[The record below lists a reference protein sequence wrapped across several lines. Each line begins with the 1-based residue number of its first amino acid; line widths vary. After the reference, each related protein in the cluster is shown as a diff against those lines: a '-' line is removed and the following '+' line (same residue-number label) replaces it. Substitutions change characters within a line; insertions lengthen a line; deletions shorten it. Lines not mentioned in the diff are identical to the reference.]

1 MNRRVMKWM
10 GLQHLRS
17 LLRLSPIVSV
27 LTLGACASVLG
38 IEDLSSGPAP
48 GAGAD
53 GTGNNGTGNNGTG
66 NSSSGGNSGGGG
78 KTPGGG
84 SDSEAGDGSVN
95 GGNGNTSGSNN
106 VPIAGDGNVPGDP
119 TVRGKLIDFWGH
131 VLPNVAIQIGETL
144 TSSDENGEFVFE
156 DVPATYDV
164 SFHVTFTQYSQTRSF
179 GWVFQGLTR
188 RDPTLQVSW
197 GLPVR
202 SGNILVDPE
211 NVTEV
216 AENQNISVSIGGD
229 DGNWNIG
236 DVGANGVQ
244 TSATWEGGDTTA
256 ATAHGLYFQFDEDT
270 DFPTS
275 YLAHDSS
282 LVSLEDSSEQAQ
294 ITLDLT
300 PGTLPAGNLQG
311 TVNEASGTDRENSVF
326 LRFDSGA
333 TIPLLSHSGAEES
346 FTYLVPTIPNSSI
359 TVAASEG
366 DSSYGGVYAV
376 AHANGLAASS
386 EAPELVIPTPATLTS
401 PADQL
406 TGVDETTNFAFQS
419 PASNPGPFVVQFDN
433 VDTTPT
439 AIWQTLYVVTAGKQ
453 LTMPEVVGGGFALQK
468 GKIFEW
474 RVATHGSFSSVD
486 EMAGPSGY
494 LDPFAVEAEPVG
506 PNLEDGQYT
515 ISASR
520 YFTSAP

>member
-1 MNRRVMKWM
+1 MNRRLVNSM
-10 GLQHLRS
+10 GLHLQA
-17 LLRLSPIVSV
+17 LLRLSPLVCA
-27 LTLGACASVLG
+27 LALGACASVLG

-48 GAGAD
+48 DGA
-53 GTGNNGTGNNGTG
+53 GNNGTGNNGTG

-78 KTPGGG
+78 KSNPPGGG
-84 SDSEAGDGSVN
+84 SDSEAGEGPVVN
-95 GGNGNTSGSNN
+95 GGNGNQAGGIN
-106 VPIAGDGNVPGDP
+106 VPIAGDGNTPTDP

-164 SFHVTFTQYSQTRSF
+164 SFHVTFIQYNQTRSF

-188 RDPTLQVSW
+188 RDPTLQVSQ
-197 GLPVR
+197 GLPLR
-202 SGNILVDPE
+202 DGNILVTPD
-211 NVTEV
+211 NVTAV
-216 AENQNISVSIGGD
+216 AANETISVAIGGD

-236 DVGANGVQ
+236 NVGATGVQ
-244 TSATWEGGDTTA
+244 TSASWEGGDTTS

-294 ITLDLT
+294 ITLNLT
-300 PGTLPAGNLQG
+300 PGTLAAGNLQG
-311 TVNEASGTDRENSVF
+311 KVEEASGTERENSVF

-333 TIPLLSHSGAEES
+333 TIPLLSHSGAEDL

-366 DSSYGGVYAV
+366 DAYYGFYAV

-386 EAPELVIPTPATLTS
+386 EDLELVIPTPASLTS

-406 TGVDETTNFAFQS
+406 TGVDETTTFAFQS
-419 PASNPGPFVVQFDN
+419 AAANPGPFVVQFEN
-433 VDTTPT
+433 VDTTGLY
-439 AIWQTLYVVTAGKQ
+439 QTLYVVTAEKQ
-453 LTMPEVVGGGFALQK
+453 LTIPEVLDGGFALQK
-468 GKIFEW
+468 NKIFEW
-474 RVATHGSFSSVD
+474 RVATHGSFGSVD
-486 EMAGPSGY
+486 EMAGSTGY

-515 ISASR
+515 ISAAR

>member
-1 MNRRVMKWM
+1 MSRRVVNSM
-10 GLQHLRS
+10 GLHLQS
-17 LLRLSPIVSV
+17 LLRLSPLVSV
-27 LTLGACASVLG
+27 LALGACASVLG

-48 GAGAD
+48 DGAGNN

-78 KTPGGG
+78 KSNTPGGG
-84 SDSEAGDGSVN
+84 SDSEAGEGPVVN
-95 GGNGNTSGSNN
+95 GGNGNEAGGGN
-106 VPIAGDGNVPGDP
+106 VPIAGEGNIPGDP

-164 SFHVTFTQYSQTRSF
+164 SFHVTFMQYSQTRSF

-202 SGNILVDPE
+202 SGNILVDPQ
-211 NVTEV
+211 NVTAV
-216 AENQNISVSIGGD
+216 AEDQRISVAIGGD
-229 DGNWNIG
+229 DGNWNTG
-236 DVGANGVQ
+236 NVGENGVQ
-244 TSATWEGGDTTA
+244 TSATWEGGSTTS
-256 ATAHGLYFQFDEDT
+256 ATAHGLYFQFDEAT

-275 YLAHDSS
+275 YLAHDST
-282 LVSLEDSSEQAQ
+282 LVTLEDSSEQAQ
-294 ITLDLT
+294 ITLDLD

-311 TVNEASGTDRENSVF
+311 TVEEASGTDRENSVF

-333 TIPLLSHSGAEES
+333 TIPLLTHSGPPDS

-366 DSSYGGVYAV
+366 DAYYGSYAV
-376 AHANGLAASS
+376 AYANGLAASS
-386 EAPELVIPTPATLTS
+386 EAPDLVIPTPATLTS

-406 TGVDETTNFAFQS
+406 TGVDETTTFAFQS
-419 PASNPGPFVVQFDN
+419 LASNPGPFVVQFDN
-433 VDTTPT
+433 VDTTGLY
-439 AIWQTLYVVTAGKQ
+439 QTLYVVTAEKQ
-453 LTMPEVVGGGFALQK
+453 LTMPEVVDGGFALQANK
-468 GKIFEW
+468 VFEW
-474 RVATHGSFSSVD
+474 RVATHGSFGSVD

-494 LDPFAVEAEPVG
+494 LDAFAVEAEPVG

-515 ISASR
+515 ISAAR